1 MLLVSVYLIFFISF
15 DCCLLF
21 LFLCFSFAVCRI
33 HPLSLPFALSSCLG
47 CISPLI
53 GLPLL
58 RSNPLRSVSYGCLL
72 FVSYF
77 CAFKVCFLCF
87 LLVRRCPFTLL
98 ATFFVSVLFLLLSAV
113 PAFLRTYSR
122 FDLVRFRL
130 SCDHG
135 WVRSGL
141 ANNVR

>member
-58 RSNPLRSVSYGCLL
+58 RSNPLRSVSYYGGCLL
-72 FVSYF
+72 FVAYF

-87 LLVRRCPFTLL
+87 SLVRRCPFTLL
-98 ATFFVSVLFLLLSAV
+98 ATFFVSVLFFCLLL
-113 PAFLRTYSR
+113 FLLFSEHIPGLIWFGSVY
-122 FDLVRFRL
+122 LVTTAGFVA
-130 SCDHG
+130 D
-135 WVRSGL
+135 
-141 ANNVR
+141 